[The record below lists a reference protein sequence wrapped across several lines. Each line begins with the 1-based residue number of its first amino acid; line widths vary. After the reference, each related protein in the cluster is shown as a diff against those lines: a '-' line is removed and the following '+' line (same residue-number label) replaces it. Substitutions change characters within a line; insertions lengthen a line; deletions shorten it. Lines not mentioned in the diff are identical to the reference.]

1 LQGAFALARFA
12 GGQTGM
18 EWLLMKKKD
27 EYADASWTLKSDLT
41 PQRLKEL
48 AIKEPPCE
56 TS

>member
-27 EYADASWTLKSDLT
+27 EYVNPPRTRKSDLAQSR
-41 PQRLKEL
+41 PRNW
-48 AIKEPPCE
+48 P
-56 TS
+56 